1 VTNDG
6 MLKHVRSFGESKEKI
21 IDIEGDSFQSP
32 VMDVVKVVEEM
43 KEQKDASLSTVKN
56 GKL

>member
-1 VTNDG
+1 

-21 IDIEGDSFQSP
+21 IDIEGGSFQSL
-32 VMDVVKVVEEM
+32 VMDVAKVVGEM
-43 KEQKDASLSTVKN
+43 KEQKDASLSKVKN